1 MVPKCKYSNM
11 IKRSNVVNVSKGSPL
26 VPHNTQE
33 PTCIMY
39 NGWSVLWGVVHLCI
53 FVHLNICSLPIK
65 ESAAFKPCN

>member
-33 PTCIMY
+33 PTCKMY
-39 NGWSVLWGVVHLCI
+39 NGWSESVLWGCGTFMFICTFEKLYI
-53 FVHLNICSLPIK
+53 FVHL
-65 ESAAFKPCN
+65 